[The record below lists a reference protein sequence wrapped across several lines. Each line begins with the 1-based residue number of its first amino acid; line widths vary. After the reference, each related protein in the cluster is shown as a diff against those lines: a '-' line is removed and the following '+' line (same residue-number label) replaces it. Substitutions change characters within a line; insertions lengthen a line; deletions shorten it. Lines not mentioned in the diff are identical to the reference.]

1 MRKPRLRD
9 GEGLAQGHT
18 ARRRGSRQVPEEWRW
33 SHVPGWGVL
42 AGRGQEGS
50 LLCLCQG
57 PSTCQASGWACDTF
71 QGLLLCLPSW
81 RRSLLSPFLCPEQR
95 GHWLRVTEKCV
106 CSRVPSGLLTLYPG
120 APSSRESG
128 PRRSGTHLAPSPS
141 FLL

>member
-1 MRKPRLRD
+1 MPRVTQPGGGGAGKSQNSD
-9 GEGLAQGHT
+9 GGAMT
-18 ARRRGSRQVPEEWRW
+18 
-33 SHVPGWGVL
+33 L
-42 AGRGQEGS
+42 AGVSWLGADREGS
-50 LLCLCQG
+50 LFCQG
-57 PSTCQASGWACDTF
+57 PSTCQALGWACDTF
-71 QGLLLCLPSW
+71 QGLLLRLPSW
-81 RRSLLSPFLCPEQR
+81 GRVLLSPILCPEQR